1 MAYTRKQLKKKSID
15 ELKQI
20 HSTFPYAGTQCVK
33 ESALL
38 DEILMFQKM
47 DWSVNDED
55 EMFARRNFR

>member
-1 MAYTRKQLKKKSID
+1 MAYTRKQLQKKSID

-20 HSTFPYAGTQCVK
+20 HSTFPHSGTQCVK

-55 EMFARRNFR
+55 EMFARRDVR